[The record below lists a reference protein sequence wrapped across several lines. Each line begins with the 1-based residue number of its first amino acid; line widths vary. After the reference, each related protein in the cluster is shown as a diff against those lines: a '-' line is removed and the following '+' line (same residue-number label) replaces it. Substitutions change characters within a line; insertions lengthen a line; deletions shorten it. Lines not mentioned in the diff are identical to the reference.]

1 MHQSVGIVV
10 CPQKWTLVII
20 LASGILRVHD
30 LKEGYCKVT
39 GIMIRANYLHIMQ
52 MWTRNF
58 TCWGFISK
66 LHWNVGKTMCLH
78 LFQIWW
84 YCINTREVYKFIF
97 PDHAWLRFVGVCQR
111 AKVKRSFLLYS
122 FYYLPHFHPTHI
134 PMYDSL
140 SKSRVFVI
148 VVLFVFY
155 IFQKWQQLHPNC
167 RF

>member
-1 MHQSVGIVV
+1 MEQKTWQFFTKEFINGLMHQSVGIVV

-84 YCINTREVYKFIF
+84 YSINTREVYK
-97 PDHAWLRFVGVCQR
+97 L
-111 AKVKRSFLLYS
+111 SFLIMHGWGL
-122 FYYLPHFHPTHI
+122 L
-134 PMYDSL
+134 
-140 SKSRVFVI
+140 VFARG
-148 VVLFVFY
+148 
-155 IFQKWQQLHPNC
+155 QKWKDLSSFILFTICPISILHTFLC
-167 RF
+167 MIHYQKVGCLS